1 MTVSTLSEV
10 LNNAQQNKYAVA
22 GLVVLGWED
31 ARCYAEAA
39 EELGLPVILQAGPGC
54 RANTPVS
61 ILGKMFRHLAEQSR
75 YPIVCHLDH
84 GYTKEECIEGVENGF
99 TSVMYDGSKLSLSEN
114 IENTYE
120 ISDYAHKYNVSVEG
134 EIGFVGYKDGAS
146 SQSTDPQQAK
156 QFAELSG
163 CDAMAISACN
173 VHLQTSTSS
182 SIDMKVIE
190 EIQSITSVP
199 LVLHGSSGIDYE
211 LRRKIATTTNVC
223 KFNIRTEL
231 RKKFGDTLR
240 EELPKHPELYD
251 RIQLINLTMD
261 KLKKST
267 KSIIENITKI

>member
-1 MTVSTLSEV
+1 MTVATLSEV
-10 LNNAQQNKYAVA
+10 LKNAQQQKYAVA

-114 IENTYE
+114 IENTYK
-120 ISDYAHKYNVSVEG
+120 ISTYAHKHNVSVEG
-134 EIGFVGYKDGAS
+134 EIGFVGYKDGAQ

-163 CDAMAISACN
+163 CDAMAISAGN

-182 SIDMKVIE
+182 SIDMRVIE
-190 EIQSITSVP
+190 EIQSVTSIP

-223 KFNIRTEL
+223 KFNIGTEL

-240 EELPKHPELYD
+240 EELPRHPELYD

-261 KLKKST
+261 ELKKST
-267 KSIIENITKI
+267 KSVLENITQI

>member
-1 MTVSTLSEV
+1 MTVATLSEV
-10 LNNAQQNKYAVA
+10 LKNAQQQKYAVA

-84 GYTKEECIEGVENGF
+84 GYTKEECIEGVDNGF

-114 IENTYE
+114 IENTHE
-120 ISDYAHKYNVSVEG
+120 ISTYAHKHNVSVEG
-134 EIGFVGYKDGAS
+134 EIGFVGYKDGAQ

-163 CDAMAISACN
+163 CDAMAISAGN

-190 EIQSITSVP
+190 EIQLITSIP

-223 KFNIRTEL
+223 KLNIGTEL

-240 EELPKHPELYD
+240 EELPRHPELYD

-261 KLKKST
+261 ELKKST
-267 KSIIENITKI
+267 KSVLENITQI

>member
-1 MTVSTLSEV
+1 MTVATLSEV
-10 LNNAQQNKYAVA
+10 LKNAQQQKYAVA

-84 GYTKEECIEGVENGF
+84 GYTKEECIEGVDNGF

-114 IENTYE
+114 IENTHE
-120 ISDYAHKYNVSVEG
+120 ISTYAHKHNVSVEG
-134 EIGFVGYKDGAS
+134 EIGFVGYKDGAQ

-163 CDAMAISACN
+163 CDAMAISAGN

-182 SIDMKVIE
+182 SIDMKVID
-190 EIQSITSVP
+190 EIQSITSIP

-223 KFNIRTEL
+223 KFNIGTEL

-240 EELPKHPELYD
+240 EEIPRHPELYD

-261 KLKKST
+261 ELKKST
-267 KSIIENITKI
+267 KSVLENITQL

>member
-1 MTVSTLSEV
+1 MTVATLSEV
-10 LNNAQQNKYAVA
+10 LKNAQQQKYAVA

-84 GYTKEECIEGVENGF
+84 GYTKEECIEGVDNGF

-114 IENTYE
+114 IENTHE
-120 ISDYAHKYNVSVEG
+120 ISTYAHKHNVSVEG
-134 EIGFVGYKDGAS
+134 EIGFVGYKDGAQ

-163 CDAMAISACN
+163 CDAMAISAGN

-182 SIDMKVIE
+182 SIDMKVID
-190 EIQSITSVP
+190 EIQSITSIP

-223 KFNIRTEL
+223 KLNIGTEL

-240 EELPKHPELYD
+240 EELPRHPELYD

-261 KLKKST
+261 ELKKST
-267 KSIIENITKI
+267 KSVLENITQI

>member
-1 MTVSTLSEV
+1 MTVATLSEV
-10 LNNAQQNKYAVA
+10 LKNAQQQKYAVA

-84 GYTKEECIEGVENGF
+84 GYTKEECIEGVDNGF

-114 IENTYE
+114 IENTHE
-120 ISDYAHKYNVSVEG
+120 ISTYAHKHNVSVEG
-134 EIGFVGYKDGAS
+134 EIGFVGYKDGAQ

-163 CDAMAISACN
+163 CDAMAISAGN

-182 SIDMKVIE
+182 SIDMKVID
-190 EIQSITSVP
+190 EIQSITSIP

-223 KFNIRTEL
+223 KFNIGTEL

-240 EELPKHPELYD
+240 EELPRHPELYD
-251 RIQLINLTMD
+251 KIQLINLTMD
-261 KLKKST
+261 ELKKST
-267 KSIIENITKI
+267 KSVLENITQL

>member
-1 MTVSTLSEV
+1 MTVATLSEV
-10 LNNAQQNKYAVA
+10 LKNAQQQKYAVA

-84 GYTKEECIEGVENGF
+84 GYTKEECFEGVENGF

-120 ISDYAHKYNVSVEG
+120 ISTYAHKHNVSVEG
-134 EIGFVGYKDGAS
+134 EIGFVGYKDGAQ

-163 CDAMAISACN
+163 CDAMAISAGN

-190 EIQSITSVP
+190 EIQSITSIP

-223 KFNIRTEL
+223 KFNIGTEL

-240 EELPKHPELYD
+240 EELPRHPELYD

-261 KLKKST
+261 ELKKST
-267 KSIIENITKI
+267 KSVLENITQV

>member
-99 TSVMYDGSKLSLSEN
+99 TSVMYDGSKTLSE
-114 IENTYE
+114 TF
-120 ISDYAHKYNVSVEG
+120 
-134 EIGFVGYKDGAS
+134 IGTTDRSKA
-146 SQSTDPQQAK
+146 QS
-156 QFAELSG
+156 FG
-163 CDAMAISACN
+163 
-173 VHLQTSTSS
+173 
-182 SIDMKVIE
+182 
-190 EIQSITSVP
+190 
-199 LVLHGSSGIDYE
+199 
-211 LRRKIATTTNVC
+211 RRRSPN
-223 KFNIRTEL
+223 KFI
-231 RKKFGDTLR
+231 
-240 EELPKHPELYD
+240 
-251 RIQLINLTMD
+251 
-261 KLKKST
+261 
-267 KSIIENITKI
+267 

>member
-1 MTVSTLSEV
+1 MTVATLSEV
-10 LNNAQQNKYAVA
+10 LKNAQQQKYAVA

-84 GYTKEECIEGVENGF
+84 GYTKEECIKGVENGF

-120 ISDYAHKYNVSVEG
+120 ISTYAHKHNVSVEG
-134 EIGFVGYKDGAS
+134 EIGFVGYKDGAQ

-163 CDAMAISACN
+163 CDAMAISAGN

-182 SIDMKVIE
+182 LIDMKVIE
-190 EIQSITSVP
+190 EIQSITSIP

-223 KFNIRTEL
+223 KFNIGTEL

-240 EELPKHPELYD
+240 EELPRHPELYD

-261 KLKKST
+261 ELKKST
-267 KSIIENITKI
+267 KSVLENITQI

>member
-1 MTVSTLSEV
+1 MTVATLSEV
-10 LNNAQQNKYAVA
+10 LKNAQQQKYAVA

-120 ISDYAHKYNVSVEG
+120 ISTYAHKHNVSVEG
-134 EIGFVGYKDGAS
+134 EIGFVGYKDGAQ

-163 CDAMAISACN
+163 CDAMAISAGN

-190 EIQSITSVP
+190 EIQSITSIP

-223 KFNIRTEL
+223 KFNIGTEL

-240 EELPKHPELYD
+240 EEIPRHPELYD

-261 KLKKST
+261 ELKKST
-267 KSIIENITKI
+267 KSVLENITQL

>member
-1 MTVSTLSEV
+1 MTVATLSEV
-10 LNNAQQNKYAVA
+10 LKNAQQQKYAIA

-114 IENTYE
+114 IENTHE
-120 ISDYAHKYNVSVEG
+120 ISTYAHKHNVSVEG
-134 EIGFVGYKDGAS
+134 EIGFVGYKDGAQ

-163 CDAMAISACN
+163 CDAMAISAGN

-182 SIDMKVIE
+182 SIDMKVID
-190 EIQSITSVP
+190 EIQSITSIP

-223 KFNIRTEL
+223 KFNIGTEL

-240 EELPKHPELYD
+240 EEIPRHPELYD

-261 KLKKST
+261 ELKKST
-267 KSIIENITKI
+267 KSVLENITQI

>member
-1 MTVSTLSEV
+1 MTVATLSEV
-10 LNNAQQNKYAVA
+10 LKNAQQQKYAVA

-84 GYTKEECIEGVENGF
+84 GYTKEECIEGVDNGF

-120 ISDYAHKYNVSVEG
+120 ISTYAHKHNVSVEG
-134 EIGFVGYKDGAS
+134 EIGFVGYKDGAQ

-163 CDAMAISACN
+163 CDAMAISAGN

-190 EIQSITSVP
+190 EIQSITSIP

-223 KFNIRTEL
+223 KFNIGTEL

-240 EELPKHPELYD
+240 EELPRHPELYD

-261 KLKKST
+261 ELKKST
-267 KSIIENITKI
+267 KSVLENITQI

>member
-1 MTVSTLSEV
+1 MTVATLSEV
-10 LNNAQQNKYAVA
+10 LKNAQQQKYAVA

-84 GYTKEECIEGVENGF
+84 GYTKEECIEGVDNGF

-120 ISDYAHKYNVSVEG
+120 ISTYAHKHNVSVEG
-134 EIGFVGYKDGAS
+134 EIGFVGYKDGAQ

-163 CDAMAISACN
+163 CDAMAISAGN

-190 EIQSITSVP
+190 EIQSITSIP

-223 KFNIRTEL
+223 KFNIGTEL

-240 EELPKHPELYD
+240 EELPRHPELYD

-261 KLKKST
+261 ELKKST
-267 KSIIENITKI
+267 KSVLKNITQV